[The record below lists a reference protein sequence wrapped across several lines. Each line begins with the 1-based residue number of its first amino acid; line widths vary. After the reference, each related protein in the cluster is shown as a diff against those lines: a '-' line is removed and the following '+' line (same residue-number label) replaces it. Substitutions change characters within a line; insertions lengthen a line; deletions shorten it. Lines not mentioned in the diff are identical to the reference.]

1 VLLVSADRTL
11 ASGSGHTCTTWLV
24 PQSDIDSVS
33 QSKSDQSFKRMR
45 VNHQSN
51 ISHTLEKI
59 ESLDISYKIV
69 EMTDFQ
75 PSIDWNSHSDYLNP
89 SKGDLNDKRSL
100 RKQYQISNILA
111 AVRPL
116 VTPGCTIVDFCA
128 GGGHVGIVLAYFFK
142 CCKVIL
148 VENKEES
155 VKRAV
160 RRIRGLKLQ
169 NITICHSNLDYFCGT
184 FNIGVTLHAC
194 GVATDLVLRACSKE
208 RASFVVCPCCYGSI
222 NNTELISY
230 PRSQS
235 FREKLAVKDY
245 FILSHSSDMTTW
257 DGESMNSQLGRSS
270 MELID
275 VDRCTL
281 MEELGYDTSLR
292 IMVPKSCSPKN
303 HLLIG
308 VFEPSKLGK
317 QHLFPTP
324 VKFKQ

>member
-1 VLLVSADRTL
+1 
-11 ASGSGHTCTTWLV
+11 
-24 PQSDIDSVS
+24 
-33 QSKSDQSFKRMR
+33 M
-45 VNHQSN
+45 
-51 ISHTLEKI
+51 
-59 ESLDISYKIV
+59 
-69 EMTDFQ
+69 
-75 PSIDWNSHSDYLNP
+75 
-89 SKGDLNDKRSL
+89 
-100 RKQYQISNILA
+100 
-111 AVRPL
+111 
-116 VTPGCTIVDFCA
+116 
-128 GGGHVGIVLAYFFK
+128 
-142 CCKVIL
+142 
-148 VENKEES
+148 
-155 VKRAV
+155 
-160 RRIRGLKLQ
+160 
-169 NITICHSNLDYFCGT
+169 
-184 FNIGVTLHAC
+184 
-194 GVATDLVLRACSKE
+194 
-208 RASFVVCPCCYGSI
+208 VCPCCYGSI